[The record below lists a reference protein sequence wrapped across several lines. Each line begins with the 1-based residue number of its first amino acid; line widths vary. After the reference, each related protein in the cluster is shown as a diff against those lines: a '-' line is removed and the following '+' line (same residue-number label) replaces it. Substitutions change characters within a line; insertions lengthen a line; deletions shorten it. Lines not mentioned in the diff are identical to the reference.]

1 MNLSTVIRNERFHFA
16 DLREVFA
23 RANEEKSGDQLAGL
37 AARTERERVAAKL
50 VLADLTLEEIV
61 EHPLIDPDTDE
72 VSRLIL
78 ESLDRKAFAPL
89 RSLTVGE
96 FREWILDDATTENML
111 AAIRPGLI
119 PELAAAVAKLMSNKD
134 LVLAASKVRVVTRC
148 RNTMGQRGV
157 LGIRIQPNH
166 PSDDIGGILLSAA
179 DGLLYGC
186 GDAMIGVNPAAES
199 VEVTAAILSALN
211 RLIEA
216 LAIPTQAC
224 CLAHITTQLAC
235 IERGAPVDLLFQS
248 IAGTEMANS
257 SFGINLALLREGQ
270 ERVLEHH
277 RNRDVAWV
285 GNQAM
290 YFETG
295 QGSAL
300 SAGAHHGVDQLTLEA
315 RAYGVAR
322 SFDPFLVNS
331 VVGFIGPEYLF
342 DERQI
347 IRAGLEDHFMGKLL
361 GLPMGVDV
369 CYTNH
374 AAADQNSADN
384 LLLLLAAAGCNY
396 FMGVPCA
403 RRRDAQLPID
413 QFPRCPG
420 RAAAF
425 WAAAST
431 EFACWLEAQGWWAG
445 LAPMSEDATRSRA
458 HAAAVGHSPRESR
471 ENHLMHEEPK
481 PPHGVEELDEDMRRL
496 HALGY
501 GQELARRLGGFSNF
515 ALSLSIICI
524 LAGGV
529 TSFHLGLCSVGGASI
544 GLGWPLVGLFAL
556 AVAATMGQLASTFPT
571 AGGLY
576 HWAAILGGRGWGWAT
591 AWFNLAGLITVLAA
605 INVGTYRF
613 AVGGLFPVALPPHL
627 DLMAQALGVGLITF
641 SQAAI
646 NHVGIGV
653 TARLTDF
660 SGYWILLVAAVL
672 TACLL
677 AFAPGLDPLR
687 LVTFENFSGT
697 AGGRRL
703 AGDTRARSPFC
714 PGGALTRLHHY
725 RLRRFGSRGGRD
737 QERGRE
743 CAAGH
748 CPLGVGVRR
757 RGLDLAL
764 RDGHRRPQ
772 FASSRCTR

>member
-1 MNLSTVIRNERFHFA
+1 M
-16 DLREVFA
+16 
-23 RANEEKSGDQLAGL
+23 
-37 AARTERERVAAKL
+37 
-50 VLADLTLEEIV
+50 
-61 EHPLIDPDTDE
+61 
-72 VSRLIL
+72 
-78 ESLDRKAFAPL
+78 

-96 FREWILDDATTENML
+96 FREWILDDATTESML
-111 AAIRPGLI
+111 AAVRPGLI

-186 GDAMIGVNPAAES
+186 GDAVIGVNPAAES
-199 VEVTAAILSALN
+199 VEVAAAILRALD

-235 IERGAPVDLLFQS
+235 LDRGVPVDLLFQS
-248 IAGTEMANS
+248 IAGTEAANA

-277 RNRDVAWV
+277 RSRDVAWV
-285 GNQAM
+285 GDQAM

-322 SFDPFLVNS
+322 AFDPFLVNS

-403 RRRDAQLPID
+403 DDVMLNYQSTSFHDALAVRRLFGLRPAPEFASWLDAQ
-413 QFPRCPG
+413 
-420 RAAAF
+420 A
-425 WAAAST
+425 
-431 EFACWLEAQGWWAG
+431 WWAG
-445 LAPMSEDATRSRA
+445 LAAPRQEERGSRTACSSSWARSSSKPRGSPDARGDEARRVGSEKSRRRRQ
-458 HAAAVGHSPRESR
+458 AAACAGLCPGAG
-471 ENHLMHEEPK
+471 P
-481 PPHGVEELDEDMRRL
+481 
-496 HALGY
+496 A
-501 GQELARRLGGFSNF
+501 
-515 ALSLSIICI
+515 
-524 LAGGV
+524 AGGV
-529 TSFHLGLCSVGGASI
+529 LELRVILVDHLHPGRRSDVVPPGPVQRRRGI
-544 GLGWPLVGLFAL
+544 DRPGWPLVGLFAL
-556 AVAATMGQLASTFPT
+556 AVAATMGQLASTFPDRRWT
-571 AGGLY
+571 VP
-576 HWAAILGGRGWGWAT
+576 LGGDPGRSRLGLDHGLVQPGGADHRAGRDQRRNVPLRAWAD
-591 AWFNLAGLITVLAA
+591 
-605 INVGTYRF
+605 
-613 AVGGLFPVALPPHL
+613 LFPVALSP
-627 DLMAQALGVGLITF
+627 
-641 SQAAI
+641 
-646 NHVGIGV
+646 
-653 TARLTDF
+653 
-660 SGYWILLVAAVL
+660 
-672 TACLL
+672 
-677 AFAPGLDPLR
+677 AP
-687 LVTFENFSGT
+687 
-697 AGGRRL
+697 
-703 AGDTRARSPFC
+703 
-714 PGGALTRLHHY
+714 
-725 RLRRFGSRGGRD
+725 
-737 QERGRE
+737 
-743 CAAGH
+743 
-748 CPLGVGVRR
+748 
-757 RGLDLAL
+757 
-764 RDGHRRPQ
+764 
-772 FASSRCTR
+772 